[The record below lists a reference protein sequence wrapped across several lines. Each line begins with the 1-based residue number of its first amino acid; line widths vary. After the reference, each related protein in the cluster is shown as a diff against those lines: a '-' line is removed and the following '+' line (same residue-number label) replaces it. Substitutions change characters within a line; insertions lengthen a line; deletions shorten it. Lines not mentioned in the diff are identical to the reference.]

1 MRGCRVFPE
10 TARGGS
16 PCSPP
21 RQPLET
27 TSGKVAFR
35 FQPPPATDARAAV
48 EGSVSAPDPEAVARV
63 DLLCSP
69 AVPDLAPGFFWNA
82 QTRVGRVE
90 RRPAAG
96 RGRIVVNLHRRQL
109 DASQRAMV
117 AARVRGYHEG
127 EAKKRQ
133 REHEGTAPGRKKHSA
148 SVDAECLPPRKAGDR
163 GRASTCAG
171 RGGIRAGVVCC
182 RKRRPE
188 TPGNPGAK
196 LRCES
201 AGGSL

>member
-1 MRGCRVFPE
+1 M
-10 TARGGS
+10 
-16 PCSPP
+16 
-21 RQPLET
+21 
-27 TSGKVAFR
+27 
-35 FQPPPATDARAAV
+35 
-48 EGSVSAPDPEAVARV
+48 
-63 DLLCSP
+63 
-69 AVPDLAPGFFWNA
+69 NY
-82 QTRVGRVE
+82 
-90 RRPAAG
+90 
-96 RGRIVVNLHRRQL
+96 HRRQL

-117 AARVRGYHEG
+117 AARVRGYHEK

-133 REHEGTAPGRKKHSA
+133 QMSPGRPKKSA
-148 SVDAECLPPRKAGDR
+148 SEDATFSSKPEIPPRKPGDR
-163 GRASTCAG
+163 GWASTCAG